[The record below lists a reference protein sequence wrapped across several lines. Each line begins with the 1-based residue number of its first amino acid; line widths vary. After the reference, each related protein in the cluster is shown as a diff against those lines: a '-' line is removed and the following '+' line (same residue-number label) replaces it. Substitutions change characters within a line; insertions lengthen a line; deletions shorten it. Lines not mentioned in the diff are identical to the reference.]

1 MFASKKRG
9 EKNMNRKLNLAI
21 ITIRNIKIRKML
33 MANFNNFIQEKENMK
48 FFLSKK
54 KKKKAYLLMF
64 NAVIVFSFK
73 ENVKIQSINF
83 NHFLF
88 LFLLSYKQ

>member
-1 MFASKKRG
+1 
-9 EKNMNRKLNLAI
+9 MNRKLNLAI

-54 KKKKAYLLMF
+54 KKEKSL
-64 NAVIVFSFK
+64 SFD
-73 ENVKIQSINF
+73 V
-83 NHFLF
+83 
-88 LFLLSYKQ
+88 